1 MRLNFVTMKKIAE
14 KLRLLRQEKGF
25 SQQYVA
31 DSIGVS
37 VSTIS
42 RMENNPAA
50 INLGNYIQIAE
61 FYGIELRKIFSDTEI
76 EVEEKLA
83 KLELRLSMPLIF
95 NSNLLFQL
103 AKEVQKIELQ
113 RIDLCK

>member
-1 MRLNFVTMKKIAE
+1 MHLNFINMKKIAE

-42 RMENNPAA
+42 TISRMENNPAT
-50 INLGNYIQIAE
+50 INLGNYVQIAE
-61 FYGIELRKIFSDTEI
+61 FYEIELRKIFSDAEI
-76 EVEEKLA
+76 EVQEKLA
-83 KLELRLSMPLIF
+83 RLDLHLSMPINF
-95 NSNLLFQL
+95 NSQFLFQL
-103 AKEVQKIELQ
+103 AKEVQEIEL
-113 RIDLCK
+113 KE